1 MDIEVTYPAHGSLM
15 DNGDERAKQ
24 ILLHHDRRL
33 LDMTEVILDRDSTA
47 WEVMLRSFRP
57 NLTPLEA
64 RLAFLETISHLE
76 HLKLV
81 GKIRVEQRE
90 DVLVFTR

>member
-1 MDIEVTYPAHGSLM
+1 
-15 DNGDERAKQ
+15 
-24 ILLHHDRRL
+24 
-33 LDMTEVILDRDSTA
+33 MTEVILDRDSTA

>member
-1 MDIEVTYPAHGSLM
+1 
-15 DNGDERAKQ
+15 
-24 ILLHHDRRL
+24 
-33 LDMTEVILDRDSTA
+33 
-47 WEVMLRSFRP
+47 MLRSFRP